1 MNPCSVVILQQETK
15 VTVLDINLLGNGDPS
30 LSSSESDIVNQGWS
44 ASQFDY
50 VVQKIRY
57 VKLLILL

>member
-15 VTVLDINLLGNGDPS
+15 VTVLDTDLLGNGDPS

-44 ASQFDY
+44 DY

-57 VKLLILL
+57 VKLLLLL